1 MLSRHADAATERA
14 SGGLESRR
22 KQEIYLEARR
32 PVVALQRAGGA
43 GEASGGPQPTRRA
56 TRAGRSLPRVAKI
69 RGAAWVLRQRLRAAQ
84 ENAAA
89 SSIFA
94 HLNAEELGMGLS
106 DLCVDLHGL
115 RIVEAREKF
124 DELVVPVLPVLGR
137 CVVVTG
143 RGKHSESG
151 EAALR
156 NALIRHVR
164 VRGLECVS

>member
-1 MLSRHADAATERA
+1 MAASNRGASRRSISRRGDPSSR
-14 SGGLESRR
+14 SRGLEELEKLQAALSQRDERLGPGAVSPAWRR
-22 KQEIYLEARR
+22 F
-32 PVVALQRAGGA
+32 VAW
-43 GEASGGPQPTRRA
+43 
-56 TRAGRSLPRVAKI
+56 
-69 RGAAWVLRQRLRAAQ
+69 RGVLRQRLRAAQ

-89 SSIFA
+89 SIFA

-115 RIVEAREKF
+115 RIVEVREEF

-164 VRGLECVS
+164 VRGLECELMQGNGGALQLRCVS

>member
-1 MLSRHADAATERA
+1 M
-14 SGGLESRR
+14 
-22 KQEIYLEARR
+22 
-32 PVVALQRAGGA
+32 
-43 GEASGGPQPTRRA
+43 
-56 TRAGRSLPRVAKI
+56 KI

-89 SSIFA
+89 SIFA

-115 RIVEAREKF
+115 RSVEVREEF
-124 DELVVPVLPVLGR
+124 DELVVPVLPVQVR

-164 VRGLECVS
+164 ARELMQGNGGALQVRCVS